1 MSASKQTS
9 PSQRLHLALHVL
21 FPLTHQGLGF
31 ARPEADI
38 GSFYSRAKEPGLLV
52 CVMLRRQGLHPSSD
66 SVEVP
71 RALLWHREGSRLGAG
86 TTWGTAALRGP
97 CVLQPESPAF
107 PRGELLLSCLRGP
120 SPVHGAQVLS
130 GLRGDLR
137 RASCLLCSGDWLELG

>member
-1 MSASKQTS
+1 MSASKPTS

-66 SVEVP
+66 SVQVP

-86 TTWGTAALRGP
+86 TTWGLVCCSRSP
-97 CVLQPESPAF
+97 PAF

>member
-1 MSASKQTS
+1 MKNRCVSEQADFSKPKATS
-9 PSQRLHLALHVL
+9 GPPCTISTDTPRTWFCAARGRHWLIL
-21 FPLTHQGLGF
+21 FQGQG
-31 ARPEADI
+31 AR
-38 GSFYSRAKEPGLLV
+38 LLV

-66 SVEVP
+66 SVQVP

-86 TTWGTAALRGP
+86 TTWGLVCCSRSP
-97 CVLQPESPAF
+97 PAF

-137 RASCLLCSGDWLELG
+137 RASCLLCSGDCLELG